1 MSRGRS
7 VSPRAGMPAA
17 IAPLLTST
25 TWWPAARAAAISPQ
39 SLTIAASSSSPDARA
54 SDDVP
59 IFTTTITSR
68 APRPGARRRSPE
80 ALAVLE
86 HHVADAHHVAFARAG
101 PLERPFHT
109 HPPEPLVDVGDG
121 LGVGEV

>member
-25 TWWPAARAAAISPQ
+25 TGWPAARAAAISPQ
-39 SLTIAASSSSPDARA
+39 SLTIAASSSSPDSRA

-59 IFTTTITSR
+59 ILTTTITNR
-68 APRPGARRRSPE
+68 APRPGARCPSSE
-80 ALAVLE
+80 ALDVLE
-86 HHVADAHHVAFARAG
+86 YHVADAHDVTFARAG
-101 PLERPFHT
+101 AFERPFH
-109 HPPEPLVDVGDG
+109 
-121 LGVGEV
+121 